1 MRYTLAATDRG
12 GWGDSV
18 AIEYSQDKGIDRDQL
33 QDLFLSVGWSSG
45 NYPDELAQAMAN
57 SHSVVCAWHEGRLVG
72 LMNALSDGVMTAYFH
87 YLLVRPEYQSQG
99 IGQRLVSTMLEQ
111 YRDYARKVLIAYD
124 AEVDF
129 YRHCGFEI
137 GTGKTPMF
145 VTSLTT

>member
-1 MRYTLAATDRG
+1 M
-12 GWGDSV
+12 
-18 AIEYSQDKGIDRDQL
+18 IEYSQDKDIHRDQL

-45 NYPDELAQAMAN
+45 NYPDELVVAMAN
-57 SHSVVCAWHEGRLVG
+57 SHSVVSAWHEGKLVG

-99 IGQRLVSTMLEQ
+99 IGQRLVSTMLHR
-111 YRDYARKVLIAYD
+111 YHDYARKVLIAYD

-129 YRHCGFEI
+129 YQHCGFEI

-145 VTSLTT
+145 VTYLTT